1 MPKRLN
7 SPPLVGPPPVMLERG
22 AVPVDRSNEGRRQG
36 RGEGPDALE
45 RIRRPIACVRENRVA
60 AWLHEGPF
68 AGRFDDSSVYLPGWW

>member
-1 MPKRLN
+1 M
-7 SPPLVGPPPVMLERG
+7 
-22 AVPVDRSNEGRRQG
+22 NEGRRQG

-60 AWLHEGPF
+60 VWLHEGPF